1 MYRRRIIMV
10 ELIGADLIDRNER
23 ARQYLVR
30 KSASINSR
38 NKRKLAVSFYNRLF
52 IFFAIVAWARICILW
67 LGGFSFGLAVMLS
80 GAIGLMDLIIGAVLI
95 GKHIIDAFQ
104 VD

>member
-1 MYRRRIIMV
+1 MV

-30 KSASINSR
+30 KSASR

-67 LGGFSFGLAVMLS
+67 IGGFSFGLAVMLS